1 MGKWKGKKRKKNN
14 QNQNKLCPLHDA
26 DLEVGGKWK
35 NQVEGRA
42 RKVAH
47 DLPES
52 QKNQTSK
59 GGAGKS
65 FEPFG
70 LLLRLSMPFIE
81 KALQRTRSD
90 WSAPARRPAN
100 LTDKYCTHV
109 I

>member
-1 MGKWKGKKRKKNN
+1 MEKSSRGKGTES
-14 QNQNKLCPLHDA
+14 CH
-26 DLEVGGKWK
+26 
-35 NQVEGRA
+35 
-42 RKVAH
+42 
-47 DLPES
+47 LPES
-52 QKNQTSK
+52 QNTKCQK
-59 GGAGKS
+59 AGLGKS

-90 WSAPARRPAN
+90 WSVPARRPAN

>member
-1 MGKWKGKKRKKNN
+1 MEEKKKKTK
-14 QNQNKLCPLHDA
+14 KLRPLHDA
-26 DLEVGGKWK
+26 DLEVGGKWLKSSRGKGTESCHLSKKSK
-35 NQVEGRA
+35 N
-42 RKVAH
+42 
-47 DLPES
+47 PM
-52 QKNQTSK
+52 SK

-81 KALQRTRSD
+81 KALQGTRSD
-90 WSAPARRPAN
+90 WSVPARRPAN

>member
-1 MGKWKGKKRKKNN
+1 M
-14 QNQNKLCPLHDA
+14 
-26 DLEVGGKWK
+26 EK

-42 RKVAH
+42 RKVAIC
-47 DLPES
+47 
-52 QKNQTSK
+52 QKVKKAKCQK
-59 GGAGKS
+59 AGLGKS

-90 WSAPARRPAN
+90 WPVPARRAAN